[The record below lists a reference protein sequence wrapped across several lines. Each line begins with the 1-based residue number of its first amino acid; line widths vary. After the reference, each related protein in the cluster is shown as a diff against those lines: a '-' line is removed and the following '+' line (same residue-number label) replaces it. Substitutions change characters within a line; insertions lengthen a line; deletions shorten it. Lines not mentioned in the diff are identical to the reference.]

1 MKKIL
6 TFVLFLSLL
15 CISPIV
21 FASLGI
27 GGGVIMPQAT
37 STMLYQ
43 ANVLLGI
50 TENIALDLQVVD
62 FTGQVTD
69 TYLIDPYVELK
80 IPVASVI
87 EVYIYGGVAPIFSY
101 NQSKGFEFED
111 LYFAKAGGRSIISP
125 LAIYGEGM
133 WMMKLEEGGIG
144 YSPNYSI
151 SVGAMLFF
159 K

>member
-15 CISPIV
+15 CISPIA

-27 GGGVIMPQAT
+27 GGGVIMPQTT

-80 IPVASVI
+80 IPVTGVI
-87 EVYIYGGVAPIFSY
+87 EVYGGVAPIFSY
-101 NQSKGFEFED
+101 NQSNGFEFED
-111 LYFAKAGGRSIISP
+111 LYFAKAGGRLIISP

-133 WMMKLEEGGIG
+133 WMMKFGEGGIG
-144 YSPNYSI
+144 YSPNYFI
-151 SVGAMLFF
+151 SVGAMLFL